1 MASPVSRPPAV
12 ADLSEEEAKAAH
24 AALSAEIA
32 EHDRRYHGEDA
43 PIITDAEY
51 DALRRRL
58 EALEERFPDLAGT
71 GEASA
76 SVGAKASD
84 KFAKVRHAVP
94 MLSLGNAF
102 ADEEITEFV
111 ERVRRFLGL
120 SATEPLAF
128 TAEPKIDGLSLSLR
142 YEKGQLVTAAT
153 RGDGEVGEDVTA
165 NVRTIREIPHAL
177 AGPDVPEICEV
188 RGEVY
193 LSHADFAAINA
204 RQEQAGKPLFANPR
218 NAAAGSLRQLDAGI
232 TASRPLRFF
241 AYAAGEMSSWPA
253 GTQSGLIEAF
263 RRFGLPVNPR
273 TRRCASVAEMLEHYR
288 AIETERADLGYDI
301 DGVVYKVDDFALQRR
316 LGFVAR
322 APRWALAHK
331 FPAQRAVTVVEAI
344 EINVGRT
351 GSLNPLAKLR
361 PVTVGGV
368 VVSNA
373 TLHNEDY
380 VRGIDADGQ
389 TIRSGIN
396 IWDGFDLRPDVD
408 LAQGSDVRV
417 GDTVV
422 VLRAGDVI
430 PKVADVVLERRPADA
445 VPYRFPG
452 TCPACGS
459 HAVRSLNP
467 RTAKLDA
474 VRRCTGGLIC
484 PAQGQE
490 RLKHFVSRNAFD
502 IEGFGETY
510 ITTLFEAG
518 LVRQPADLFR
528 LEFEPLKAAV
538 VARRQALSAER
549 AAAAGK
555 AVEPKKAKP
564 KKDEED
570 KAIRNL
576 LAAVAARRT
585 IPLNR
590 FIFALGIEQVGEATA
605 KALAKH
611 YADMP
616 ALMEGVRAA
625 ATCQPGPDWVALAS
639 LPRVGPTTRDRLLA
653 AAEAG
658 EADLLAEGT
667 VARLTAAQ
675 KEALLDAYGDPAG
688 VRAAV
693 ERASGQ
699 QPGDAYRQ
707 LADDS
712 EIGAVTT
719 ASLIQFFSEA
729 HNVAAVEALL
739 AEVRTER
746 AAAPAAAAVFNG
758 QTVVFTGSL
767 ERMTRSEAKATAER
781 LGAKVSGSVSAKTD
795 LVVAGP
801 GAGSKLKDAEKHG
814 VRVITEDEWLAMV
827 EAA

>member
-1 MASPVSRPPAV
+1 MPPTRDTALD
-12 ADLSEEEAKAAH
+12 DLDPKAAQSLH

-43 PIITDAEY
+43 PTISDAEY

-58 EALEERFPDLAGT
+58 ETIEARFPDLVGT

-84 KFAKVRHAVP
+84 KFAKVRHVVP

-102 ADEEITEFV
+102 SDEEIGDFV

-120 SATEPLAF
+120 SGDEPVAF

-142 YEKGQLVTAAT
+142 YEGGRLVTAAT

-165 NVRTIREIPHAL
+165 NVRTIKEIPDQL
-177 AGPDVPEICEV
+177 GGEGWPDVCEI

-193 LSHADFAAINA
+193 LSHADFAGINA
-204 RQEQAGKPLFANPR
+204 RQESAGKPLFANPR
-218 NAAAGSLRQLDAGI
+218 NAAAGSLRQLDSSI

-241 AYAAGEMSSWPA
+241 AYAAGEMSDQPA
-253 GTQSGLIEAF
+253 DSQFEMIEAF
-263 RRFGLPVNPR
+263 RDWGLPVNPL
-273 TRRCASVAEMLEHYR
+273 TVLCQDAPAMLAHYR
-288 AIETERADLGYDI
+288 MIEARRADLGYDI
-301 DGVVYKVDDFALQRR
+301 DGVVYKVDAFALQRR

-331 FPAQRAVTVVEAI
+331 FPAQRATTVVEAI
-344 EINVGRT
+344 DINVGRT
-351 GSLNPLAKLR
+351 GSLNPLARLK

-380 VRGIDADGQ
+380 VHGVDADGHP
-389 TIRSGIN
+389 IRSGVA
-396 IWDGFDLRPDVD
+396 IWKGQSLRDDVD

-430 PKVADVVLERRPADA
+430 PKVADVVLAQRPKDA
-445 VPYRFPG
+445 VPYRFPE

-459 HAVRSLNP
+459 HAVRGLNP
-467 RTAKLDA
+467 RTGKLDA

-510 ITTLFEAG
+510 IETLFEAG

-528 LEFEPLKAAV
+528 LDFEPLKEAV

-549 AAAAGK
+549 ALAAGK
-555 AVEPKKAKP
+555 EIKKAAK
-564 KKDEED
+564 KKDDED
-570 KAIRNL
+570 KAIKNL
-576 LAAVAARRT
+576 LAGVEARRR

-611 YADMP
+611 FEDMP
-616 ALMEGVRAA
+616 ALMAGVAA
-625 ATCQPGPDWVALAS
+625 AAGCQPGPDWIALAS
-639 LPRVGPTTRDRLLA
+639 LDRVGATTRDRLLDA
-653 AAEAG
+653 AKDPEV
-658 EADLLAEGT
+658 DLLAGGA
-667 VARLTAAQ
+667 VARLSAPQ
-675 KEALLDAYGDPAG
+675 RESLVGAYGDSAG

-693 ERASGQ
+693 ERAVAQ
-699 QPGDAYRQ
+699 VPGDAYRA
-707 LADDS
+707 LADDG
-712 EIGAVTT
+712 EIGTVTT

-729 HNVAAVEALL
+729 HNVAAVQALL
-739 AEVRTER
+739 AEVETER
-746 AAAPAAAAVFNG
+746 AAPVAQAAAFSG
-758 QTVVFTGSL
+758 KTVVFTGTL
-767 ERMTRSEAKATAER
+767 EKMTRSEAKATAER

-814 VRVITEDEWLAMV
+814 VKVVSEDEWLAMV
-827 EAA
+827 ASA

>member
-1 MASPVSRPPAV
+1 MPSTRDTARD
-12 ADLSEEEAKAAH
+12 DLDPTSAQSLH

-43 PIITDAEY
+43 PTISDAEY

-58 EALEERFPDLAGT
+58 EAIEARFPDLAGT

-84 KFAKVRHAVP
+84 KFAKVRHAMP

-102 ADEEITEFV
+102 SDEEIGDFV

-120 SATEPLAF
+120 GAEEPVAF

-142 YEKGQLVTAAT
+142 YETGRLVTAAT

-165 NVRTIREIPHAL
+165 NVRTIKEIPEVL
-177 AGPDVPEICEV
+177 AGRGWPAVCEV

-193 LSHADFAAINA
+193 LSHADFAGINA
-204 RQEQAGKPLFANPR
+204 RQEAAGKPLFANPR
-218 NAAAGSLRQLDAGI
+218 NAAAGSLRQLDSSI

-241 AYAAGEMSSWPA
+241 AYAAGEMSSLPA
-253 GTQSGLIEAF
+253 DSQFEMIEAF
-263 RRFGLPVNPR
+263 REWGLPVNPL
-273 TRRCASVAEMLEHYR
+273 TVLCQDAAAMLAHYR
-288 AIETERADLGYDI
+288 MIEARRADLGYDI

-331 FPAQRAVTVVEAI
+331 FAAQRATTVVEAI
-344 EINVGRT
+344 DINVGRT
-351 GSLNPLAKLR
+351 GSLNPLARLR

-380 VRGIDADGQ
+380 VHGVDADGNP
-389 TIRSGIN
+389 IRSGVA
-396 IWDGFDLRPDVD
+396 IWTGQVLRDDADLT
-408 LAQGSDVRV
+408 QGSDVRV

-430 PKVADVVLERRPADA
+430 PKVADVVLERRPKDA
-445 VPYRFPG
+445 VPYRFPE

-459 HAVRSLNP
+459 HAVRGLNP
-467 RTAKLDA
+467 RTGKLDA

-502 IEGFGETY
+502 IEGFGETS
-510 ITTLFEAG
+510 IETLFEAG

-528 LEFEPLKAAV
+528 LDFEPLKAAL

-549 AAAAGK
+549 ALAAGK
-555 AVEPKKAKP
+555 EIKKAAK
-564 KKDEED
+564 KKDDED
-570 KAIRNL
+570 KAIKNL
-576 LAAVAARRT
+576 LAGVEARRT

-611 YADMP
+611 FSDMP
-616 ALMEGVRAA
+616 ALMAGVAA
-625 ATCQPGPDWVALAS
+625 AAACQPGPDWIALAS
-639 LPRVGPTTRDRLLA
+639 LNRVGATTRDRLLDA
-653 AAEAG
+653 ARDPEV
-658 EADLLAEGT
+658 DLLAGGA
-667 VARLTAAQ
+667 VARLSAPQ
-675 KEALLDAYGDPAG
+675 REALVEVFGDSAG

-693 ERASGQ
+693 ERAAAQ
-699 QPGDAYRQ
+699 VPGDAYRA
-707 LADDS
+707 LADDG

-729 HNVAAVEALL
+729 HNVAAVQALL
-739 AEVRTER
+739 AEVETER
-746 AAAPAAAAVFNG
+746 AVAAAQGAAFSG
-758 QTVVFTGSL
+758 KTVVFTGTL

-814 VRVITEDEWLAMV
+814 VKVVSEDEWLTMV
-827 EAA
+827 ASA

>member
-1 MASPVSRPPAV
+1 MPPTRDTALD
-12 ADLSEEEAKAAH
+12 DLDPKAAQSLH

-43 PIITDAEY
+43 PTISDAEY

-58 EALEERFPDLAGT
+58 ETIEARFPDLAGT

-102 ADEEITEFV
+102 SDEEIGDFV

-120 SATEPLAF
+120 AGDEPVAF

-142 YEKGQLVTAAT
+142 YEGGRLVTAAT

-165 NVRTIREIPHAL
+165 NVRTIKEIPEQL
-177 AGPDVPEICEV
+177 EGEGWPDVCEI

-193 LSHADFAAINA
+193 LSHADFAGINA
-204 RQEQAGKPLFANPR
+204 RQEAAGKPLFANPR
-218 NAAAGSLRQLDAGI
+218 NAAAGSLRQLDSSI

-241 AYAAGEMSSWPA
+241 AYAAGEMSDQPA
-253 GTQSGLIEAF
+253 DSQFEMIEAF
-263 RRFGLPVNPR
+263 RDWGLPVNPL
-273 TRRCASVAEMLEHYR
+273 TVLCQDAPAMLAHYR
-288 AIETERADLGYDI
+288 MIEARRADLGYDI
-301 DGVVYKVDDFALQRR
+301 DGVVYKVDAFALQRR

-331 FPAQRAVTVVEAI
+331 FPAQRATTVVEAI
-344 EINVGRT
+344 DINVGRT
-351 GSLNPLAKLR
+351 GSLNPLARLK

-380 VRGIDADGQ
+380 VHGVDADGNP
-389 TIRSGIN
+389 IRSGVA
-396 IWDGFDLRPDVD
+396 IWKGQSLRDDVD

-430 PKVADVVLERRPADA
+430 PKVADVVLAQRPKDA
-445 VPYRFPG
+445 VPYRFPE

-459 HAVRSLNP
+459 HAVRGLNP
-467 RTAKLDA
+467 RTGKLDA

-510 ITTLFEAG
+510 IETLFEAG

-528 LEFEPLKAAV
+528 LDFEPLKEAV

-549 AAAAGK
+549 ALAAGK
-555 AVEPKKAKP
+555 EIKKAAK
-564 KKDEED
+564 KKDDED
-570 KAIRNL
+570 KAIKNL
-576 LAAVAARRT
+576 LAGVEARRR

-611 YADMP
+611 FSDMP
-616 ALMEGVRAA
+616 ALMAGVAA
-625 ATCQPGPDWVALAS
+625 AAGCQPGPDWIALAS
-639 LPRVGPTTRDRLLA
+639 LDRVGATTRDRLLDA
-653 AAEAG
+653 AKDPDV
-658 EADLLAEGT
+658 DLLAGGA
-667 VARLTAAQ
+667 VARLSAPQ
-675 KEALLDAYGDPAG
+675 RESLVGAYGDSAG

-693 ERASGQ
+693 ERAVAQ
-699 QPGDAYRQ
+699 VPGDAYRA
-707 LADDS
+707 LADDG
-712 EIGAVTT
+712 EIGTVTT

-729 HNVAAVEALL
+729 HNVAAVQALL
-739 AEVRTER
+739 AEVETER
-746 AAAPAAAAVFNG
+746 AAPVAQAAAFSG
-758 QTVVFTGSL
+758 KTVVFTGTL
-767 ERMTRSEAKATAER
+767 EKMTRSEAKATAER

-814 VRVITEDEWLAMV
+814 VKVVSEDEWLAMV
-827 EAA
+827 ASA

>member
-1 MASPVSRPPAV
+1 MPPTRDPALD
-12 ADLSEEEAKAAH
+12 DLDPKSAQSLH

-43 PIITDAEY
+43 PTISDAEY

-58 EALEERFPDLAGT
+58 ESIEARFPDLAGT

-102 ADEEITEFV
+102 SDEEIGDFV

-120 SATEPLAF
+120 LGGEPVAF

-142 YEKGQLVTAAT
+142 YENGRLVTAAT

-165 NVRTIREIPHAL
+165 NVRTIREIPEEL
-177 AGPDVPEICEV
+177 AGADWPDVCEV

-193 LSHADFAAINA
+193 LSHADFAGINA
-204 RQEQAGKPLFANPR
+204 RQEAAGKPLFANPR

-241 AYAAGEMSSWPA
+241 AYAAGEMSDQPA
-253 GTQSGLIEAF
+253 ESQFEMIEAF
-263 RRFGLPVNPR
+263 KGWGLPVNPL
-273 TRRCASVAEMLEHYR
+273 TVLCADAAAMLAHYR
-288 AIETERADLGYDI
+288 MIEARRADLGYDI

-331 FPAQRAVTVVEAI
+331 FPAQRATTVVEAI
-344 EINVGRT
+344 DINVGRT
-351 GSLNPLAKLR
+351 GSLNPLARLK

-380 VRGIDADGQ
+380 VHGVDADGQ
-389 TIRSGIN
+389 PIRSGVA
-396 IWDGFDLRPDVD
+396 IWQGQSLRDDAD

-445 VPYRFPG
+445 VPYRFPE

-459 HAVRSLNP
+459 HAVRGLNP
-467 RTAKLDA
+467 RTGKLDA

-510 ITTLFEAG
+510 IETLFEAG

-528 LEFEPLKAAV
+528 LDFEPLKAAV

-555 AVEPKKAKP
+555 EVKKAAK
-564 KKDEED
+564 KKDDED
-570 KAIRNL
+570 KAIKNL
-576 LAAVAARRT
+576 LAGVEARRR

-590 FIFALGIEQVGEATA
+590 FIFGLGIEQVGEATA

-611 YADMP
+611 FSDMP
-616 ALMEGVRAA
+616 ALMAGVAA
-625 ATCQPGPDWVALAS
+625 AAACQPGPDWIALAS
-639 LPRVGPTTRDRLLA
+639 LDRVGATTRDRLLA
-653 AAEAG
+653 AAAESPD
-658 EADLLAEGT
+658 ADLLAGGA
-667 VARLTAAQ
+667 VARLSAPQRAALA
-675 KEALLDAYGDPAG
+675 EAYGDAAG

-693 ERASGQ
+693 ERAAGQ
-699 QPGDAYRQ
+699 VPGDAYRA
-707 LADDS
+707 LADDG
-712 EIGAVTT
+712 EVGAVTT

-739 AEVRTER
+739 AEVETER
-746 AAAPAAAAVFNG
+746 AAPVAQAAAFAG
-758 QTVVFTGSL
+758 KTVVFTGTL
-767 ERMTRSEAKATAER
+767 EKMTRSEAKATAER

-814 VRVITEDEWLAMV
+814 VKVISEDEWLAMV
-827 EAA
+827 ASA